1 MTKTDDKHQ
10 GGCLCEAVRYE
21 IAGAIEKVVYCHCQR
36 CRKAS
41 GSAFAAVAPVLQ
53 SHFVITRGQQHL
65 KNYRTEAGV
74 NRTFCGLCGSPIIA
88 YRDSDPAVVRVRIGS
103 LDTPL
108 EEKVSAHIFVVS
120 KAEWHDIHDDAPQ
133 YDERPY

>member
-1 MTKTDDKHQ
+1 MTQTDDKHQ

-21 IAGAIEKVVYCHCQR
+21 IAGTIEKVVYCHCQR

-53 SHFVITRGQQHL
+53 TNFVITRGQQHL

-88 YRDSDPAVVRVRIGS
+88 YRENDPTVVRVRIGS

-108 EEKVSAHIFVVS
+108 EEKVSAHIFVAS

>member
-10 GGCLCEAVRYE
+10 GGCLCETVRYE
-21 IAGAIEKVVYCHCQR
+21 ITGAIEKVIYCHCQR

-53 SHFVITRGQQHL
+53 SHFVITQGQQHL

-74 NRTFCGLCGSPIIA
+74 NRAFCSLCGSPIIA
-88 YRDSDPAVVRVRIGS
+88 YRDNDPAVVRVRIGS

-108 EEKVSAHIFVVS
+108 EEKVSAHIFVAS
-120 KAEWHDIHDDAPQ
+120 KAEWHDIHDDALQ
-133 YDERPY
+133 YAERPC